1 MPAKNFLAYF
11 IFCGALTACFSA
23 KAEVAEAGKECKK
36 IWAVCQDES
45 LDFIRTSFCLPEKSK
60 LGSFFLAMPKLN
72 LWVDGSFVSG
82 KLIYK
87 SIDHVRPLYLLFGQ
101 LIL

>member
-11 IFCGALTACFSA
+11 IFCGALSACFSA
-23 KAEVAEAGKECKK
+23 KAEVAEPGGDCKK

-45 LDFIRTSFCLPEKSK
+45 LDFIRTSIYLSEKSK
-60 LGSFFLAMPKLN
+60 LGSLFLALPKLN
-72 LWVDGSFVSG
+72 LWVDDSFVSG
-82 KLIYK
+82 KSIYK